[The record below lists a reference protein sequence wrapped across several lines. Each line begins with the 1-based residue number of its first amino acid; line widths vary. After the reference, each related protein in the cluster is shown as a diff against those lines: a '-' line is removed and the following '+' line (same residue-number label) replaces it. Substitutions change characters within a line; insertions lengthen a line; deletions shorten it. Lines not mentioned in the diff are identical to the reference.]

1 MARLKRYE
9 KHIVCLESLWSHH
22 LEDRVSVFPIL
33 QLAASVNNLRFIHMT
48 CNTRTELLY
57 NIDRIKKREKYS
69 IIYFAFHGKP
79 GEIILDSSAVDL
91 ESLAEFMGGWF
102 RDRVIH
108 FGSCS
113 TINVGRDRIME
124 FMRATGVAMVIGH
137 KKDVD
142 WIEGAAVD
150 FLIFSQLQEYR
161 DMGRFWSH
169 FKKRYPG
176 LVAMTGL
183 RVFHK

>member
-9 KHIVCLESLWSHH
+9 KHIVCLESLWSRH
-22 LEDRVSVFPIL
+22 LEDRVSIFPIL
-33 QLAASVNNLRFIHMT
+33 QLAANVNNVRFIHMT

-57 NIDRIKKREKYS
+57 NIERIKKRDKYS
-69 IIYFAFHGKP
+69 I
-79 GEIILDSSAVDL
+79 
-91 ESLAEFMGGWF
+91 
-102 RDRVIH
+102 
-108 FGSCS
+108 GSCS
-113 TINVGRDRIME
+113 TINVEKKRIMD

-137 KKDVD
+137 KRDVD